1 VPSSAQRQEANVTV
15 TGIISAIISA
25 IIVGLIIGAWADWSC
40 PAARPSP
47 SG

>member
-15 TGIISAIISA
+15 TGIISA